1 MDIKKVQEI
10 VENSQLTDEAK
21 DLINKMLPEA
31 DKPEVREE
39 IMKVID
45 YEVEMNE
52 ALADE
57 AEEILNKID
66 DGEKMVAAVE
76 DVASQQME
84 DLSEKTDEKFARLD
98 EEREKV
104 DKEIEGMTN
113 GNTPVEAL
121 NEVPATEV
129 APVAEPAVPVIPQS
143 SWNEQPAQAAEPVLQ
158 VTEPVQPVVQAPQWN
173 QPLTT
178 EQPAASATTPA
189 PFPGSQAGQ

>member
-21 DLINKMLPEA
+21 DLIYKMLPEA

-76 DVASQQME
+76 GVANQQMDE
-84 DLSEKTDEKFARLD
+84 LSEKADEKFARLD
-98 EEREKV
+98 EEREEV
-104 DKEIEGMTN
+104 DKEIEGMTS
-113 GNTPVEAL
+113 GNIPVEAL

-178 EQPAASATTPA
+178 EQPAVSATTPA